1 MNAALFC
8 KEVRDLLPWGVLSL
22 AFGLSN
28 VAQLLLEQV
37 DSAPLGQTFFLLNG
51 ENLVLYWLIAFAI
64 GTGLAVREHDDR
76 TLAFLDGLPVSR
88 SRVFFV
94 KCAVMA
100 TLILAGP
107 LIELLGVGALHLLSR
122 GSLDRELHGALLTQ
136 AVGLQALFLVNGLM
150 LGAAF
155 GRLRSLTWAARG
167 SR

>member
-1 MNAALFC
+1 MNAALFR

-88 SRVFFV
+88 SRVFFI

-100 TLILAGP
+100 
-107 LIELLGVGALHLLSR
+107 R
-122 GSLDRELHGALLTQ
+122 
-136 AVGLQALFLVNGLM
+136 
-150 LGAAF
+150 
-155 GRLRSLTWAARG
+155 RS
-167 SR
+167 